1 MLMKS
6 MTLYLCALGLLLFPA
21 MASASPVKTTAQR
34 EPALH
39 VDFHHESNLP
49 VVLFHV
55 YAQLEEEALLRL
67 LPPSERLTRKFY
79 APETEPL
86 FPLWRPLPEAGF

>member
-1 MLMKS
+1 MKS
-6 MTLYLCALGLLLFPA
+6 IILCGCALGLLMFPA
-21 MASASPVKTTAQR
+21 MASASPVKTPAQR

-39 VDFHHESNLP
+39 VDWNTRSNLP
-49 VVLFHV
+49 IVLFHV

-79 APETEPL
+79 APETELL
-86 FPLWRPLPEAGF
+86 FPRWRPLPDIGF

>member
-1 MLMKS
+1 MKS
-6 MTLYLCALGLLLFPA
+6 MTLFLCALGLLLFPA
-21 MASASPVKTTAQR
+21 MASATPIKTTAQR

-39 VDFHHESNLP
+39 VDFNPESNLP
-49 VVLFHV
+49 VVLFQV

-79 APETEPL
+79 APETELL
-86 FPLWRPLPEAGF
+86 FPFRRPLQDSGF